1 MSKASGISICLLA
14 AWPILAAEPSPEQ
27 IEFFENKVRPIFAE
41 HCYNCHSE
49 KAEKLKGGLRLDSSE
64 AILKGG
70 DTAPAIIP
78 GDVEGSLLIK
88 AVRYTDSDLKMP
100 PKNKKLSAEQI
111 ASLEAWVKMGAPL
124 PRAAVAF
131 HQLDQIAKVRAK
143 HWAFQPVK
151 KPAMPTVKN
160 SRWIQTPVDNFI
172 LATLEKRNLSPA
184 PMADRRT
191 LIRRVTYDL
200 IGLPPTYQEVEEFIC
215 DQRPD
220 SYARL
225 VDRMLDSPHYGERW
239 ARYWLDVA
247 RYADTKGY
255 LAGGEERRYGFSYTY
270 RDYVVRAFN
279 QDKPYDQFLIEQI
292 AADKLQLGEDKR
304 SLAAL
309 GFLTLGRRFLNNQN
323 DIIDDRIDVVTRG
336 TLGLTVACARCHDHK
351 FDPIPT
357 KDYYSLHGV
366 FASSEEPGELPLLGP
381 LKDSADY
388 QDYLKQKTKIEAESE
403 EYKTKEIAQYISEL
417 RQQVGDYLLAAHEA
431 ARLEDQSKFDT
442 FAGERKV
449 NSAVLRRWMT
459 DLDAR
464 SKKPDPI
471 FQPWFELTKLSD
483 ADFATNAKSIT
494 AKWAT
499 EQPAINAEIAK
510 TLSGET
516 LNSLKAVSEAYT
528 KLFKDVD
535 AEWKNALEAAKK
547 QTNAPPPSLG
557 SADREA
563 LRQFLYAEGT
573 PLNLPRA
580 EAETILARKLGE
592 GTAPFRNR
600 IEALNWTHPGAPARA
615 MAMVDRSNPVNSHV
629 LKRGNPSNPGDEVPR
644 HFLEILSATN
654 PPPFT
659 NGSGRLELARAIA
672 SPNNPLTARVYVNRV
687 WLHHFGEGL
696 VSTPGDFGVRTEE
709 PVYRALVDY
718 LAATFVENGWS
729 TKALHRMILLSATYQ
744 QSSDA
749 EPAEV
754 KTDPEN
760 RLLSRMNRQRLD
772 FEALR
777 DTLLDLAG
785 KLDLKVG
792 GLPVDIE
799 SEPFATRRTIY
810 GLIDRQNL
818 PGLFRTFD
826 FANPDTSNQGRFHTT
841 VPQQALF
848 LMNSPFVIEQARN
861 VAQQTE
867 IAKAT
872 SAEEKV
878 RALYRLILQRRA
890 QIWEVEL
897 GEKFLSAQA
906 ETASKLSPLER
917 YAQVLLL
924 SNELSYVD

>member
-1 MSKASGISICLLA
+1 M
-14 AWPILAAEPSPEQ
+14 
-27 IEFFENKVRPIFAE
+27 
-41 HCYNCHSE
+41 
-49 KAEKLKGGLRLDSSE
+49 
-64 AILKGG
+64 
-70 DTAPAIIP
+70 
-78 GDVEGSLLIK
+78 
-88 AVRYTDSDLKMP
+88 
-100 PKNKKLSAEQI
+100 
-111 ASLEAWVKMGAPL
+111 
-124 PRAAVAF
+124 PRATVASRPV
-131 HQLDQIAKVRAK
+131 DEIAKVRAR

-151 KPAMPTVKN
+151 KPALPAVKN
-160 SRWIQTPVDNFI
+160 SRWVQTPVDNFI

-200 IGLPPTYQEVEEFIC
+200 TGLPPTYEEVEAFIC

-220 SYARL
+220 PYARV
-225 VDRMLDSPHYGERW
+225 VDRLLASPHYGERW

-255 LAGGEERRYGFSYTY
+255 LAGGEERRYAFSYTY

-279 QDKPYDQFLIEQI
+279 EDKPYNQFLIEQI

-336 TLGLTVACARCHDHK
+336 MMGLTVACARCHDHK

-366 FASSEEPGELPLLGP
+366 FASSEEPGELPLLGS

-388 QDYLKQKTKIEAESE
+388 QDYLKQKAKIQAESE
-403 EYKTKEIAQYISEL
+403 DYKTKEIAEFIAEL
-417 RQQVGDYLLAAHEA
+417 RQHVGDYLLAAREA

-449 NSAVLRRWMT
+449 NPAVLRRWMS

-464 SKKPDPI
+464 VKKPDPI
-471 FQPWFELTKLSD
+471 FQPWFELAKLPD
-483 ADFATNAKSIT
+483 ADFATNAKPIA
-494 AKWAT
+494 AKWAADKSALN
-499 EQPAINAEIAK
+499 PVVAEA
-510 TLSGET
+510 LAGDA
-516 LNSLKAVSEAYT
+516 LNSLKTVSDAYT
-528 KLFKDVD
+528 KLFKETD
-535 AEWKNALEAAKK
+535 AEWKSALETAKK
-547 QTNAPPPSLG
+547 ATNAAPVSLT
-557 SADREA
+557 STNREA

-573 PLNLPRA
+573 PLALPRA

-600 IEALNWTHPGAPARA
+600 IEALSWTHPGAPAKA
-615 MAMVDRSNPVNSHV
+615 MAIVDRANPGNSHV
-629 LKRGNPSNPGDEVPR
+629 LKRGNPSNPGEEVPR

-654 PPPFT
+654 PASFT

-672 SPNNPLTARVYVNRV
+672 SADNPLTARVFVNRV

-709 PVYRALVDY
+709 PVHHGLLDY

-744 QSSDA
+744 QSS
-749 EPAEV
+749 EEQPADV
-754 KTDPEN
+754 KGDSDN
-760 RLLSRMNRQRLD
+760 RLLSHMNRQRLD

-777 DTLLDLAG
+777 DTLLNLSG
-785 KLDLKVG
+785 KLDSKVG

-818 PGLFRTFD
+818 PGVFRTFD
-826 FANPDTSNQGRFHTT
+826 FANPDTSNQGRFQTT

-848 LMNSPFVIEQARN
+848 LMNSPFVVEQARN
-861 VAQQTE
+861 VVQRAE
-867 IAKAT
+867 IAKAV
-872 SAEEKV
+872 SDEEKV
-878 RALYRLILQRRA
+878 QALYRLILQRLA
-890 QIWEVEL
+890 QRGELEL
-897 GEKFLSAQA
+897 GEKFIAAQK
-906 ETASKLSPLER
+906 ETNSKLSPLER